1 MAIAGLILDILLI
14 GLLAA
19 TVFFVLRLH
28 NRLEVIRGANGDLES
43 LLRNLIT
50 STSNAERSLATM
62 RQSASDLNETLGKQV
77 RGAHNAS
84 EELQYLL
91 ASADSKAKQLLTVVE
106 SARVP
111 AANSS
116 AAPAMA
122 EGTAAASAISTATGA
137 AASVAANPAGAPVVE
152 KRQQAEHD
160 LLKAIEKLR

>member
-1 MAIAGLILDILLI
+1 MALLSLILDLLLI
-14 GLLAA
+14 GLLGA

-43 LLRNLIT
+43 LLRALIT
-50 STSNAERSLATM
+50 STTNAERSLATI

-77 RGAHNAS
+77 RGAINAS

-106 SARVP
+106 TARVP
-111 AANSS
+111 AQPVASS
-116 AAPAMA
+116 ASGAAAATPPATEAAPAS
-122 EGTAAASAISTATGA
+122 AS
-137 AASVAANPAGAPVVE
+137 APVVE
-152 KRQQAEHD
+152 KTDKRQQAEHE